1 MSARGVAGTTRGKG
15 LRGGVRN
22 KLTAVEQWISTI
34 NDKSIY
40 VRVHYD
46 KLRINCE
53 LKAGGMWQVAGGSWG
68 RWQVACTHT
77 ATVQQ
82 EWQQEINVL
91 TEGER
96 RSSRWRLIGSTT
108 TSTLV
113 VH

>member
-1 MSARGVAGTTRGKG
+1 MSARGVAGTTREKG

-53 LKAGGMWQVAGGSWG
+53 LKPGGMWQVAAGAGGKWS
-68 RWQVACTHT
+68 AHT
-77 ATVQQ
+77 QQ
-82 EWQQEINVL
+82 QCNRNGNRKL
-91 TEGER
+91 MY
-96 RSSRWRLIGSTT
+96 
-108 TSTLV
+108 
-113 VH
+113 